1 MGFRGNVPIYVQ
13 IADSIKEQVIRGAI
27 PEGDKLG
34 SVREY
39 AVLYEVTALT
49 VQRAVQLLENEGVIQ
64 TRKGVG
70 SFVAPN
76 AAATLADRMVSQRV
90 REFVHGM
97 KNMGVAHESII
108 ALVEEELKR

>member
-1 MGFRGNVPIYVQ
+1 VQ
-13 IADSIKEQVIRGAI
+13 IADSIKEQIVRGTL
-27 PEGDKLG
+27 PEGGKLG

-39 AVLYEVTALT
+39 AILYEVTALT
-49 VQRAVQLLENEGVIQ
+49 VQRAIQLLEVEGVIQ

-76 AAATLADRMVSQRV
+76 AAVSLAERMVSQRV
-90 REFVHGM
+90 REFVSGM
-97 KNMGVAHESII
+97 KNMGVAEESII